1 LALNFKN
8 KIKIM
13 TSIEWLEQKAKEF
26 SIDLDLLDYFQQAK
40 EMHRKEII
48 DAFQSGDYG
57 NIRNAVIYYNE
68 TYGSKESD
76 DVATQT
82 T

>member
-1 LALNFKN
+1 
-8 KIKIM
+8 M